1 MFHFL
6 VREHSIDLRTDLKEV
21 ISDETLVDM
30 GVYSR
35 SMYLETFEVILR
47 NQLSKSSVYT
57 ATE

>member
-1 MFHFL
+1 VFHFL